1 MVHYDGIWNDLEL
14 QKKKI
19 KTRSV
24 NGAFWRYLKRS
35 GTAEI
40 ILKQGRFRVH
50 YDTLWN
56 DIWYCNE
63 KNGTYFDLINVAWSR
78 PAAIIEFFKIGGN

>member
-1 MVHYDGIWNDLEL
+1 MVHSEGIWNDLEL
-14 QKKKI
+14 D
-19 KTRSV
+19 
-24 NGAFWRYLKRS
+24 L
-35 GTAEI
+35 EI

-63 KNGTYFDLINVAWSR
+63 KNSTYFDLINVAWSR
-78 PAAIIEFFKIGGN
+78 PAAIIEFLKIGGD